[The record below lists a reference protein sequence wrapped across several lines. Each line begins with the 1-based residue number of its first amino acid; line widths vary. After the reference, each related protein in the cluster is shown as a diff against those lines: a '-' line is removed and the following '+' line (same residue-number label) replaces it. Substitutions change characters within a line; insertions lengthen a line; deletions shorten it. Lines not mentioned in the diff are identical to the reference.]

1 MSPPSPILASEFHV
15 RRAGKRNSAFLPR
28 FDLPYI
34 PRLFCGLPF
43 VTATGI
49 MRNAASSPFGS
60 QRSVTKGRPVVP
72 ICPVELV
79 ESILTPPGPMPVEQ
93 HVGIFGAIV
102 TTRRWQRVGMSVVLR
117 QQT

>member
-1 MSPPSPILASEFHV
+1 
-15 RRAGKRNSAFLPR
+15 
-28 FDLPYI
+28 
-34 PRLFCGLPF
+34 
-43 VTATGI
+43 

-60 QRSVTKGRPVVP
+60 QRAVTKGRPDVP
-72 ICPVELV
+72 ILPVELV

-102 TTRRWQRVGMSVVLR
+102 TTPPLATVGMSVVLR

>member
-1 MSPPSPILASEFHV
+1 VGAEQPEGDAAEVTAGDPPQTKGQPVAPIL
-15 RRAGKRNSAFLPR
+15 
-28 FDLPYI
+28 
-34 PRLFCGLPF
+34 
-43 VTATGI
+43 
-49 MRNAASSPFGS
+49 
-60 QRSVTKGRPVVP
+60 
-72 ICPVELV
+72 PVELV